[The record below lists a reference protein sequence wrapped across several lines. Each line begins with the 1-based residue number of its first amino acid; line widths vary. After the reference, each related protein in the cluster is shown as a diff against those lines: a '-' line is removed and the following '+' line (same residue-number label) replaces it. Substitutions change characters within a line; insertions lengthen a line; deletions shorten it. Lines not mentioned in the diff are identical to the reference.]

1 MRLRVVA
8 LLLAAVTTPPRLHA
22 QLPAAGPP
30 FMRWPAWTDAKPA
43 LDSLYGA
50 DPRPLWLVDCVPTAQ
65 ARALVRWLATVDSL
79 GLDVRDYDAAAL
91 APRLDRLAR
100 DRCDAGDAFAVD
112 TDRALST
119 AAVRV
124 VRALWLGRAD
134 VRAAHADLRF
144 PRQII
149 DRASFVR
156 GLAAT
161 GTVAQ
166 DLAALEPPFEPY
178 QWLLAAL
185 HRYRA
190 VARDTALAMPPKPA
204 TFPVR
209 PGDPLPGAEALR
221 RRLAASRDLP
231 AGTTGDAVY
240 DSTLVAGVLR
250 FQRRTGQRADG
261 IIGPDTWSR
270 LAAPWA
276 SRVRQIELAL
286 ERFRWLPRSF
296 AREPVLVNIPEF
308 RLYAFSTM
316 TRDTV
321 VADTMNVVVG
331 RAYKS
336 QTPVFTGEMSHL
348 VFSPFWEVP
357 QSIGRREIR
366 PKALRLGPGYLA
378 RNDYVLAS
386 TATGATVP
394 STRENIARIGGG
406 VRVRQKPGPGN
417 ALGGVKFMFPNE
429 FNVYLHDTPS
439 KPLFE
444 DARRDYSHG
453 CVRVQRPVDLATFVL
468 RDEPGTW
475 SDSTVRAE
483 MGHDRERRVN
493 LRTRHPVFIIYATA
507 VPQRDGA
514 VRFLDDVYGLDAELD
529 ALLRRAP
536 VR

>member
-1 MRLRVVA
+1 MRRA
-8 LLLAAVTTPPRLHA
+8 TTLLAALALPCVLQA
-22 QLPAAGPP
+22 QLPATGPA
-30 FMRWPAWTDAKPA
+30 FMRWRDWRDAKPA

-50 DPRPLWLVDCVPTAQ
+50 DARTVWLAECAPTPQ
-65 ARALVRWLATVDSL
+65 ATALVAWLGRADSL
-79 GLDVRDYDAAAL
+79 GLDVADYDAPVIAA
-91 APRLDRLAR
+91 RLAR
-100 DRCDAGDAFAVD
+100 LATERCAAGETFAVD
-112 TDRALST
+112 TDRALSA

-124 VRALWLGRAD
+124 VRALWLGRTD
-134 VRAAHADLRF
+134 VRAAHADLRV
-144 PRQII
+144 PRQVV

-161 GTVAQ
+161 GSVAQ

-178 QWLLAAL
+178 QWLVAAL
-185 HRYRA
+185 QRYRA
-190 VARDTALAMPPKPA
+190 FARDTSLRLPA
-204 TFPVR
+204 R
-209 PGDPLPGAEALR
+209 PTLPIRLGDSLPGAEELR
-221 RRLAASRDLP
+221 HRLIASRDLP
-231 AGTTGDAVY
+231 AGTTGGEVY
-240 DSTLVAGVLR
+240 DSALVAGVTR

-261 IIGPDTWSR
+261 IIGPGTWTR

-296 AREPVLVNIPEF
+296 AREPILVNIPEF
-308 RLYAFSTM
+308 RLYAFAAM

-336 QTPVFTGEMSHL
+336 QTPVFTAELSHL
-348 VFSPFWEVP
+348 VFSPYWEVP
-357 QSIGRREIR
+357 PSIGRKEIR

-378 RNDYVLAS
+378 RNDYILAS

-394 STRENIARIGGG
+394 STRANIARIGSG

-417 ALGGVKFMFPNE
+417 SLGGVKFMFPNE

-444 DARRDYSHG
+444 EARRDYSHG
-453 CVRVQRPVDLATFVL
+453 CVRVQRPVDLAAFVL
-468 RDEPGTW
+468 RDEPGAW
-475 SDSTVRAE
+475 SDSTIRAE

-514 VRFLDDVYGLDAELD
+514 VRFLDDVYALDAELD
-529 ALLRRAP
+529 ALLRRPP